1 MGKQKGK
8 KALTVRLSEED
19 HARLLE
25 MTSHTSISI
34 NAFVTNT
41 IQAVHELTSDK
52 SPTPSLPPFLVTL
65 KTSMN
70 YKPVDHKIKASL

>member
-1 MGKQKGK
+1 MGKQKDK

-19 HARLLE
+19 HALLLE

-52 SPTPSLPPFLVTL
+52 SAPRHCHPFW
-65 KTSMN
+65 
-70 YKPVDHKIKASL
+70 